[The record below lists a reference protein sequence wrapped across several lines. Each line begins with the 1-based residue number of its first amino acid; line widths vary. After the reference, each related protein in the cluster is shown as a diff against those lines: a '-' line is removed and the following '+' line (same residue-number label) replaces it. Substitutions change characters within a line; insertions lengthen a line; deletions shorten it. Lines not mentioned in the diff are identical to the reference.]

1 MKTKLTGIVTGIYIG
16 QHRHIFESSRIPI
29 LKANFEGFE
38 GDKHAGLTRMSDV
51 RVPHYPRGTVIR
63 NTRQFSMLSLEE
75 LAEIAQA
82 MQIPEVLPEWAG
94 ANLAM
99 QGIANLTKLPPS
111 TRIFFP
117 GEAVLVVDAENMP
130 CTGPGEAIQQH
141 YPDVPKL
148 VQRFPRAAM
157 HKRGVVGWVERE
169 GYIAEGDTV
178 LLLLPPKV
186 TYSLANTAL

>member
-1 MKTKLTGIVTGIYIG
+1 MKKKLTGIVTGIYIG
-16 QHRHIFESSRIPI
+16 QHWHTIESSRVPR
-29 LKANFEGFE
+29 LKATFEGLE
-38 GDKHAGLTRMSDV
+38 GDLHAGLKRLSDV
-51 RVPHYPRGTVIR
+51 RVPHYPHGTIIR
-63 NTRQFSMLSLEE
+63 NTRQFSMLSIEE

-82 MQIPEVLPEWAG
+82 MQIPEVLPEWVG

-99 QGIANLTKLPPS
+99 KGIANLTMLPPS

-141 YPDVPKL
+141 YPDVLKL
-148 VQRFPRAAM
+148 VQYFPKVAM

-169 GYIAEGDTV
+169 GYIAEGDAAW
-178 LLLLPPKV
+178 LLLPPKV
-186 TYSLANTAL
+186 TYSYS